1 MLLNMK
7 LTKALFIFFLLLSL
21 ESKAQQAF
29 KAGLSLGMTTSQISG
44 DGLGGWDKF
53 GVTGGA
59 FVSAPLSSKNG
70 FRIGLN
76 YADKG
81 SRTKRDTLNFN
92 TFAYRL
98 RYIEVPIQYSFQ
110 NGPFTFLTGLYY
122 GRLIKQD
129 ILANALTY
137 DVTPPFRNYDVG
149 ITVGATLQ
157 LGDHL
162 FLEGRFSSSLLP
174 TRPSPN
180 FANPNSYYEK
190 GNYNQVLYFL
200 IGRNF

>member
-7 LTKALFIFFLLLSL
+7 LTKFFLFALFLFSYELH
-21 ESKAQQAF
+21 AQQAF
-29 KAGLSLGMTTSQISG
+29 NAGLALGMTTSQISG

-59 FVSAPLSSKNG
+59 YVNAPLSSKNG
-70 FRIGLN
+70 LRIGI
-76 YADKG
+76 YYTEKG
-81 SRTKRDTLNFN
+81 ARTKRDTLNFN

-98 RYIEVPIQYSFQ
+98 KYIEVPVQMSYQ
-110 NGPFTFLTGLYY
+110 NGPFTFLTGFYY
-122 GRLIKQD
+122 GRLIRQD
-129 ILANALTY
+129 ILSNSLSYPVLPA
-137 DVTPPFRNYDVG
+137 FRNYDIG
-149 ITVGATLQ
+149 IALGTTLQ

-162 FLEGRFSSSLLP
+162 FLEGKFSTSIIP

>member
-1 MLLNMK
+1 MK
-7 LTKALFIFFLLLSL
+7 LTKFFLLFLALLCSQL
-21 ESKAQQAF
+21 HAQQAF
-29 KAGLSLGMTTSQISG
+29 NAGIAIGMTTSQISG

-53 GVTGGA
+53 GITGGA
-59 FVSAPLSSKNG
+59 FVRAIISSKNG

-98 RYIEVPIQYSFQ
+98 KYIEVPVQYSFQ
-110 NGPFTFLTGLYY
+110 NGPFTFLSGLYY

-137 DVTPPFRNYDVG
+137 DVNPAFRNYDVG
-149 ITVGATLQ
+149 ITAGATLQ
-157 LGDHL
+157 MGDY
-162 FLEGRFSSSLLP
+162 FFIEGRFSSSIIP

-190 GNYNQVLYFL
+190 GNYNQVLHFL

>member
-1 MLLNMK
+1 MKSTRALL
-7 LTKALFIFFLLLSL
+7 LFFLLFALSTH
-21 ESKAQQAF
+21 AQQAF
-29 KAGLSLGMTTSQISG
+29 KAGVSFGMTTSQISG

-53 GVTGGA
+53 GLTGGA
-59 FVSAPLSSKNG
+59 FVSAPFSSKNG
-70 FRIGLN
+70 FRIGLY
-76 YADKG
+76 YAEKG

-98 RYIEVPIQYSFQ
+98 KYIEVPVQFSFQ
-110 NGPFTFLTGLYY
+110 NGPITILSGLYY

-129 ILANALTY
+129 ILSNGAPYAVNPA
-137 DVTPPFRNYDVG
+137 FRNYDIG
-149 ITVGATLQ
+149 IALGATLQ
-157 LGDHL
+157 LGDH
-162 FLEGRFSSSLLP
+162 FFIEGRFSTSVIP

-190 GNYNQVLYFL
+190 GNYNQVLNFL

>member
-1 MLLNMK
+1 MLLNMT
-7 LTKALFIFFLLLSL
+7 LTRFLFLAFLLLSMT
-21 ESKAQQAF
+21 SSAQQAF
-29 KAGLSLGMTTSQISG
+29 KAGVSLGMTTSQISG

-53 GVTGGA
+53 GITGGA

-70 FRIGLN
+70 FRIGIN

-98 RYIEVPIQYSFQ
+98 RYVEVPVQYSFQ
-110 NGPFTFLTGLYY
+110 NGPFTFLSGLYY
-122 GRLIKQD
+122 GRLIRQD
-129 ILANALTY
+129 ILANSLTY
-137 DVTPPFRNYDVG
+137 EVIPAFRNFDVG
-149 ITVGATLQ
+149 LALGATLQ
-157 LGDHL
+157 MGDH
-162 FLEGRFSSSLLP
+162 FFIEGKFSTSIIP

>member
-1 MLLNMK
+1 MK
-7 LTKALFIFFLLLSL
+7 LTKLFLLFLFLLSYEL
-21 ESKAQQAF
+21 QAQQAF
-29 KAGLSLGMTTSQISG
+29 KAGISLGMTTSQISG

-53 GVTGGA
+53 GITGGA
-59 FVSAPLSSKNG
+59 FVSAPFSSKNG

-98 RYIEVPIQYSFQ
+98 RYIEVPVQYSFQ
-110 NGPFTFLTGLYY
+110 NGPFIFLSGLYY
-122 GRLIKQD
+122 GRMIKQD
-129 ILANALTY
+129 ILSNALKY
-137 DVTPPFRNYDVG
+137 DVIPAFRNYDLG
-149 ITVGATLQ
+149 ITLGATLQ

-162 FLEGRFSSSLLP
+162 FLEGRFSSSILP

>member
-7 LTKALFIFFLLLSL
+7 LTKFFLFALFLFSYELH
-21 ESKAQQAF
+21 AQQAF
-29 KAGLSLGMTTSQISG
+29 NAGLALGMTTSQISG

-59 FVSAPLSSKNG
+59 YVNAPLSSKNG
-70 FRIGLN
+70 LRIGI
-76 YADKG
+76 YYTEKG
-81 SRTKRDTLNFN
+81 ARTKRDTLNFN

-98 RYIEVPIQYSFQ
+98 KYIEVPVQMSYQ
-110 NGPFTFLTGLYY
+110 NGPFTFLTGFYY
-122 GRLIKQD
+122 GRLVRQD
-129 ILANALTY
+129 ILSNSLSYPVLPA
-137 DVTPPFRNYDVG
+137 FRNYDIG
-149 ITVGATLQ
+149 IALGTTLQ

-162 FLEGRFSSSLLP
+162 FLEGKFSTSIIP

>member
-1 MLLNMK
+1 
-7 LTKALFIFFLLLSL
+7 
-21 ESKAQQAF
+21 
-29 KAGLSLGMTTSQISG
+29 MTTSQISG

-53 GVTGGA
+53 GITGGA

-98 RYIEVPIQYSFQ
+98 RYIEVPVQYSFQ

-137 DVTPPFRNYDVG
+137 DVIPAFRNYDVG
-149 ITVGATLQ
+149 ITFGATLQ
-157 LGDHL
+157 MGDH
-162 FLEGRFSSSLLP
+162 FFIEGRFSSSMIP

>member
-1 MLLNMK
+1 MK
-7 LTKALFIFFLLLSL
+7 LTKLFLLFLFLLSYEL
-21 ESKAQQAF
+21 QAQQAF
-29 KAGLSLGMTTSQISG
+29 KAGISLGMTTSQISG

-53 GVTGGA
+53 GITGGA
-59 FVSAPLSSKNG
+59 FVSAPFSSKNG

-98 RYIEVPIQYSFQ
+98 RYIEVPVQYSFQ
-110 NGPFTFLTGLYY
+110 NGPFTFLSGLYY
-122 GRLIKQD
+122 GRMIKQD
-129 ILANALTY
+129 ILSNALTY
-137 DVTPPFRNYDVG
+137 DVIPAFRNYDLG
-149 ITVGATLQ
+149 ITLGATLQ

-162 FLEGRFSSSLLP
+162 FLEGRFSSSILP

>member
-1 MLLNMK
+1 MT
-7 LTKALFIFFLLLSL
+7 LTRFLFLAFLLLSMT
-21 ESKAQQAF
+21 SSAQQAF
-29 KAGLSLGMTTSQISG
+29 KAGVSFGMTTSQISG

-53 GVTGGA
+53 GITGGA

-70 FRIGLN
+70 FRIGIN

-92 TFAYRL
+92 TFTYRL
-98 RYIEVPIQYSFQ
+98 RYVEVPVQYSFQ
-110 NGPFTFLTGLYY
+110 NGPFTFLSGLYY
-122 GRLIKQD
+122 GRLIRQD
-129 ILANALTY
+129 ILANSLTY
-137 DVTPPFRNYDVG
+137 EVIPAFRNFDVG
-149 ITVGATLQ
+149 LALGATLQ
-157 LGDHL
+157 MGDH
-162 FLEGRFSSSLLP
+162 FFIEGKFSTSIIP

>member
-1 MLLNMK
+1 MI
-7 LTKALFIFFLLLSL
+7 LTRFFFLAFLLLSM
-21 ESKAQQAF
+21 SSNAQQAF
-29 KAGLSLGMTTSQISG
+29 KAGVSFGMTTSQISG

-53 GVTGGA
+53 GLTGGA

-70 FRIGLN
+70 FRIGIS

-98 RYIEVPIQYSFQ
+98 RYVEVPVQYSFQ
-110 NGPFTFLTGLYY
+110 NGPFTFLSGLYY

-129 ILANALTY
+129 ILSNSYTY
-137 DVTPPFRNYDVG
+137 DVTPPFRNFDIG
-149 ITVGATLQ
+149 IALGATLQ
-157 LGDHL
+157 MGDHF
-162 FLEGRFSSSLLP
+162 FLEGKFSSSVIP

>member
-1 MLLNMK
+1 MK
-7 LTKALFIFFLLLSL
+7 LTKALILFLTLLACSVN
-21 ESKAQQAF
+21 AQQAF
-29 KAGLSLGMTTSQISG
+29 NAGIAIGMTTSQISG

-53 GVTGGA
+53 GITGGA
-59 FVSAPLSSKNG
+59 YVNAPFNKKNG
-70 FRIGLN
+70 LRIGL
-76 YADKG
+76 YYSEKG

-92 TFAYRL
+92 TFSYRL
-98 RYIEVPIQYSFQ
+98 NYIELPVQWSYQ
-110 NGPFTFLTGLYY
+110 NGPFTFLSGLYY

-129 ILANALTY
+129 ILANKLPYPVNPA
-137 DVTPPFRNYDVG
+137 FRNYDIG
-149 ITVGATLQ
+149 LCVGALLQ
-157 LGDHL
+157 LGDH
-162 FLEGRFSSSLLP
+162 FFVEGKFSTSVIP

>member
-1 MLLNMK
+1 MTLIKYITILL
-7 LTKALFIFFLLLSL
+7 TLFSLSA
-21 ESKAQQAF
+21 EAQQSF
-29 KAGLSLGMTTSQISG
+29 KAGLSFGMTTSQISG

-53 GVTGGA
+53 GLTGGA
-59 FVSAPLSSKNG
+59 FVSAPLSKKNG

-92 TFAYRL
+92 TFAFRL
-98 RYIEVPIQYSFQ
+98 RYIEVPVQYTFQ
-110 NGPFTFLTGLYY
+110 NGPFTFLSGLYY
-122 GRLIKQD
+122 GRLIRQD
-129 ILANALTY
+129 ILANSLTY
-137 DVTPPFRNYDVG
+137 DVVPAFRNYDIGVAF
-149 ITVGATLQ
+149 GATLQ
-157 LGDHL
+157 MGEH
-162 FLEGRFSSSLLP
+162 FFIEGRFSSSVVP

-180 FANPNSYYEK
+180 FANPNSYYER

>member
-1 MLLNMK
+1 MT
-7 LTKALFIFFLLLSL
+7 LTKFLLLVLLLFSCEL
-21 ESKAQQAF
+21 FAQQAF

-53 GVTGGA
+53 GIAGGA

-98 RYIEVPIQYSFQ
+98 RYIEVPVQYSFQ
-110 NGPFTFLTGLYY
+110 NGPSTFLTGVYY

-137 DVTPPFRNYDVG
+137 DVIPAFRNYDVG
-149 ITVGATLQ
+149 ITLGATLQ
-157 LGDHL
+157 MGDH
-162 FLEGRFSSSLLP
+162 FFIEGRFSSSMIP

>member
-1 MLLNMK
+1 
-7 LTKALFIFFLLLSL
+7 
-21 ESKAQQAF
+21 
-29 KAGLSLGMTTSQISG
+29 MTTSQISG

-53 GVTGGA
+53 GLTGGA

-70 FRIGLN
+70 FRIGIN

-92 TFAYRL
+92 TYAYRL
-98 RYIEVPIQYSFQ
+98 RYVEVPVQYSFQ
-110 NGPFTFLTGLYY
+110 NGPFTFLSGLYY

-129 ILANALTY
+129 VLSNSYTY
-137 DVTPPFRNYDVG
+137 DVTPPFRNFDIG
-149 ITVGATLQ
+149 IALGATLQ
-157 LGDHL
+157 MGDHF
-162 FLEGRFSSSLLP
+162 FLEGKFSSSVIP

>member
-1 MLLNMK
+1 MT
-7 LTKALFIFFLLLSL
+7 LTRFLFLAFLLLSMT
-21 ESKAQQAF
+21 SSAQQAF
-29 KAGLSLGMTTSQISG
+29 KAGVSFGMTTSQISG

-53 GVTGGA
+53 GITGGA

-70 FRIGLN
+70 FRIGIN

-98 RYIEVPIQYSFQ
+98 RYVEVPVQYSFQ
-110 NGPFTFLTGLYY
+110 NGPFTFLSGLYY
-122 GRLIKQD
+122 GRLIRQD
-129 ILANALTY
+129 ILANSLTY
-137 DVTPPFRNYDVG
+137 EVIPAFRNFDVG
-149 ITVGATLQ
+149 LALGATLQ
-157 LGDHL
+157 MGDH
-162 FLEGRFSSSLLP
+162 FFIEGKFSTSIIP

>member
-1 MLLNMK
+1 MKSTRALL
-7 LTKALFIFFLLLSL
+7 LFFLLFALSTH
-21 ESKAQQAF
+21 AQQAF
-29 KAGLSLGMTTSQISG
+29 KAGVSFGMTTSQISG

-53 GVTGGA
+53 GLTGGA
-59 FVSAPLSSKNG
+59 FVSAPFSSKNG
-70 FRIGLN
+70 FRIGL
-76 YADKG
+76 YYTEKG

-98 RYIEVPIQYSFQ
+98 KYIEVPVQFSFQ
-110 NGPFTFLTGLYY
+110 NGPITILSGLYY

-129 ILANALTY
+129 ILSNGAPYGVNPA
-137 DVTPPFRNYDVG
+137 FRNYDIG
-149 ITVGATLQ
+149 IALGATLQ
-157 LGDHL
+157 LGDH
-162 FLEGRFSSSLLP
+162 FFIEGRFSTSVIP

-190 GNYNQVLYFL
+190 GNYNQVLNFL

>member
-1 MLLNMK
+1 MK
-7 LTKALFIFFLLLSL
+7 LTKLLFCFCFLVPVFGLS
-21 ESKAQQAF
+21 QQAF
-29 KAGLSLGMTTSQISG
+29 KAGVSFGMTTSQISG

-53 GVTGGA
+53 GITGGA

-70 FRIGLN
+70 FRLGLN

-92 TFAYRL
+92 TFSYRL
-98 RYIEVPIQYSFQ
+98 RYIEVPVQYSFQ

-129 ILANALTY
+129 ILSNSLTY
-137 DVTPPFRNYDVG
+137 EVNPAFRNYDFG
-149 ITVGATLQ
+149 MM
-157 LGDHL
+157 LGSTIQMGEH
-162 FLEGRFSSSLLP
+162 FFIEGRFSTSLIP

>member
-1 MLLNMK
+1 MK

-110 NGPFTFLTGLYY
+110 NGPFTFLSGLYY

-129 ILANALTY
+129 ILSNSLTY
-137 DVTPPFRNYDVG
+137 DVIPAFRNYDVG
-149 ITVGATLQ
+149 ITLGTTLQ

-162 FLEGRFSSSLLP
+162 FLEGRFSSSILP

>member
-1 MLLNMK
+1 L
-7 LTKALFIFFLLLSL
+7 AGSAH
-21 ESKAQQAF
+21 AQQAF
-29 KAGLSLGMTTSQISG
+29 SAGLALGMTTSQISG

-53 GVTGGA
+53 GLTGGA
-59 FVSAPLSSKNG
+59 YVNAPFSSKNG
-70 FRIGLN
+70 FRLGL
-76 YADKG
+76 YYTEKG

-98 RYIEVPIQYSFQ
+98 KYIEVPVQYSFQ
-110 NGPFTFLTGLYY
+110 NGPITILSGLYY

-129 ILANALTY
+129 ILSNRASYAVNPA
-137 DVTPPFRNYDVG
+137 FRNYDIG
-149 ITVGATLQ
+149 LALGATLQ
-157 LGDHL
+157 MGDH
-162 FLEGRFSSSLLP
+162 FFIEGKFSTSVIP

-190 GNYNQVLYFL
+190 GNYNQVLNFL

>member
-1 MLLNMK
+1 MRLTNLL
-7 LTKALFIFFLLLSL
+7 FFVFVIITSDL
-21 ESKAQQAF
+21 KAQQAF
-29 KAGLSLGMTTSQISG
+29 NAGVALGMTTSQISG

-53 GVTGGA
+53 GFTGGA
-59 FVSAPLSSKNG
+59 YVNAPFNSKNG
-70 FRIGLN
+70 LRIGL
-76 YADKG
+76 YYSEKG

-98 RYIEVPIQYSFQ
+98 NYIEVPMQWSYQ
-110 NGPFTFLTGLYY
+110 NGPFTFLSGVYY
-122 GRLIKQD
+122 GQLIKQEV
-129 ILANALTY
+129 LANSLTY
-137 DVTPPFRNYDVG
+137 SVNPSFRNFDVG
-149 ITVGATLQ
+149 IALGAIAQ

-162 FLEGRFSSSLLP
+162 FVEAKFSSSVLP

-190 GNYNQVLYFL
+190 GNYNQALHFL

>member
-1 MLLNMK
+1 MLLNMT
-7 LTKALFIFFLLLSL
+7 LTRFIFLAFLLLSMT
-21 ESKAQQAF
+21 SSAQQAF
-29 KAGLSLGMTTSQISG
+29 KAGVSLGMTTSQISG

-53 GVTGGA
+53 GITGGA

-70 FRIGLN
+70 FRIGIN

-92 TFAYRL
+92 TFTYRL
-98 RYIEVPIQYSFQ
+98 RYVEVPVQYSFQ
-110 NGPFTFLTGLYY
+110 NGPFTFLSGLYY
-122 GRLIKQD
+122 GRLIRQD
-129 ILANALTY
+129 ILANSLTY
-137 DVTPPFRNYDVG
+137 EVIPAFRNFDVG
-149 ITVGATLQ
+149 LALGATLQ
-157 LGDHL
+157 MGDH
-162 FLEGRFSSSLLP
+162 FFIEGKFSTSIIP

>member
-1 MLLNMK
+1 MK
-7 LTKALFIFFLLLSL
+7 LIKLILLFSL
-21 ESKAQQAF
+21 WHSFTSHAQQAF
-29 KAGLSLGMTTSQISG
+29 NAGLSVGMTTSQISG

-53 GVTGGA
+53 GATGGA
-59 FVSAPLSSKNG
+59 YVNAPLSAKNG
-70 FRIGLN
+70 IRIGL
-76 YADKG
+76 YYSEKG

-92 TFAYRL
+92 TFSYRL
-98 RYIEVPIQYSFQ
+98 KYIEVPVQYSFL
-110 NGPFTFLTGLYY
+110 NGPFTFLAGAYY

-129 ILANALTY
+129 ILANGLSY
-137 DVTPPFRNYDVG
+137 PISPVFRNYDIG
-149 ITVGATLQ
+149 IALGATLQ

-162 FLEGRFSSSLLP
+162 FLEGKFSTSVIP

-190 GNYNQVLYFL
+190 GNYNQVLYLL

>member
-1 MLLNMK
+1 MLLNMT
-7 LTKALFIFFLLLSL
+7 LTRFLFLAFLLLSMT
-21 ESKAQQAF
+21 SSAQQAF
-29 KAGLSLGMTTSQISG
+29 KAGVSFGMTTSQISG

-53 GVTGGA
+53 GITGGA

-70 FRIGLN
+70 FRIGIN

-92 TFAYRL
+92 TFTYRL
-98 RYIEVPIQYSFQ
+98 RYVEVPVQYSFQ
-110 NGPFTFLTGLYY
+110 NGPFTFLSGLYY
-122 GRLIKQD
+122 GRLIRQD
-129 ILANALTY
+129 ILANSLTY
-137 DVTPPFRNYDVG
+137 EVIPAFRNFDVG
-149 ITVGATLQ
+149 LALGATLQ
-157 LGDHL
+157 MGDH
-162 FLEGRFSSSLLP
+162 FFIEGKFSTSIIP

>member
-1 MLLNMK
+1 MK
-7 LTKALFIFFLLLSL
+7 LTKLFLLFLFLLSYEL
-21 ESKAQQAF
+21 QAQQAF
-29 KAGLSLGMTTSQISG
+29 KAGISLGMTTSQISG

-53 GVTGGA
+53 GITGGA
-59 FVSAPLSSKNG
+59 FVSAPFSSKNG

-98 RYIEVPIQYSFQ
+98 RYIEVPVQYSFQ
-110 NGPFTFLTGLYY
+110 NGPFTFLSGLYY
-122 GRLIKQD
+122 GRMIKQD
-129 ILANALTY
+129 ILSNALKY
-137 DVTPPFRNYDVG
+137 DVTPAFRNYDLG
-149 ITVGATLQ
+149 ITLGATLQ

-162 FLEGRFSSSLLP
+162 FLEGRFSSSILP

>member
-1 MLLNMK
+1 MLLNMT
-7 LTKALFIFFLLLSL
+7 LTRFLFLSFLLLSFT
-21 ESKAQQAF
+21 SNAQQAF
-29 KAGLSLGMTTSQISG
+29 KAGVSFGMTTSQISG

-53 GVTGGA
+53 GLTGGA
-59 FVSAPLSSKNG
+59 FVSAPISSKNG
-70 FRIGLN
+70 LRIGIN

-98 RYIEVPIQYSFQ
+98 RYVEVPVQYSFQ
-110 NGPFTFLTGLYY
+110 NGPITFLSGLYY

-129 ILANALTY
+129 VLANSLTY
-137 DVTPPFRNYDVG
+137 DVNPPFRNFDIG
-149 ITVGATLQ
+149 IALGTALQ
-157 LGDHL
+157 MGDH
-162 FLEGRFSSSLLP
+162 FFIEGKFSSSVIP

>member
-1 MLLNMK
+1 MK
-7 LTKALFIFFLLLSL
+7 LTKLLIIAITLFSH
-21 ESKAQQAF
+21 KTWAQQAF
-29 KAGLSLGMTTSQISG
+29 NAGIALGMTTSQISG

-53 GVTGGA
+53 GLTGGA
-59 FVSAPLSSKNG
+59 YVNAPFNSKNG
-70 FRIGLN
+70 IRLGL
-76 YADKG
+76 YYSEKG

-98 RYIEVPIQYSFQ
+98 NYIEVPMQWSYQ
-110 NGPFTFLTGLYY
+110 NGPFTFLSGIYY
-122 GRLIKQD
+122 GQLIRQEV
-129 ILANALTY
+129 LANSLTY
-137 DVTPPFRNYDVG
+137 PVNPSFRNFDVG
-149 ITVGATLQ
+149 IALGAIAQ

-162 FLEGRFSSSLLP
+162 FLEAKFSSSVLP

-190 GNYNQVLYFL
+190 GNYNQVLHFL

>member
-1 MLLNMK
+1 MT
-7 LTKALFIFFLLLSL
+7 LTRYIIIVLTLLSMTA
-21 ESKAQQAF
+21 SSQQSF
-29 KAGLSLGMTTSQISG
+29 KAGVSFGMTTSQISG

-53 GVTGGA
+53 GITGGG
-59 FVSAPLSSKNG
+59 FVSAPLSKKNG

-81 SRTKRDTLNFN
+81 SRTKRDTINFN
-92 TFAYRL
+92 TFAFRL

-110 NGPFTFLTGLYY
+110 NGPFTFLSGLYY
-122 GRLIKQD
+122 GRLIRQD
-129 ILANALTY
+129 ILANSLTY
-137 DVTPPFRNYDVG
+137 DVNPAFRNYDIG
-149 ITVGATLQ
+149 IALGATMQ
-157 LGDHL
+157 MGEH
-162 FLEGRFSSSLLP
+162 FFIEGKFSSSVVP

>member
-1 MLLNMK
+1 MK
-7 LTKALFIFFLLLSL
+7 LTKFFLFALFLFSYELH
-21 ESKAQQAF
+21 AQQAF
-29 KAGLSLGMTTSQISG
+29 NAGLALGMTTSQISG

-59 FVSAPLSSKNG
+59 YVNAPLSSKNG
-70 FRIGLN
+70 LRIGI
-76 YADKG
+76 YYTEKG
-81 SRTKRDTLNFN
+81 ARTKRDTLNFN

-98 RYIEVPIQYSFQ
+98 KYIEVPVQMSYQ
-110 NGPFTFLTGLYY
+110 NGPFTFLTGFYY
-122 GRLIKQD
+122 GRLVRQD
-129 ILANALTY
+129 ILSNSLSYPVLPA
-137 DVTPPFRNYDVG
+137 FRNYDIG
-149 ITVGATLQ
+149 IALGTTLQ

-162 FLEGRFSSSLLP
+162 FLEGKFSTSIIP

>member
-1 MLLNMK
+1 MT
-7 LTKALFIFFLLLSL
+7 LTRFLFLAFLLLSMT
-21 ESKAQQAF
+21 SSAQQAF
-29 KAGLSLGMTTSQISG
+29 KAGVSFGMTTSQISG

-53 GVTGGA
+53 GITGGA

-70 FRIGLN
+70 FRIGIN

-98 RYIEVPIQYSFQ
+98 RYVEIPVQYSFQ
-110 NGPFTFLTGLYY
+110 NGPFTFLSGLYY
-122 GRLIKQD
+122 GRLIRQD
-129 ILANALTY
+129 ILANSLTY
-137 DVTPPFRNYDVG
+137 EVIPAFRNFDVG
-149 ITVGATLQ
+149 LALGATLQ
-157 LGDHL
+157 MGDH
-162 FLEGRFSSSLLP
+162 FFIEGKFSTSIIP

>member
-1 MLLNMK
+1 MK
-7 LTKALFIFFLLLSL
+7 SIKFLFILFLLSGLSVRG
-21 ESKAQQAF
+21 QQAF
-29 KAGLSLGMTTSQISG
+29 KAGVSFGMTTSQISG

-53 GVTGGA
+53 GMTGGA
-59 FVSAPLSSKNG
+59 FVSAPLSANKG

-92 TFAYRL
+92 TFSYRL
-98 RYIEVPIQYSFQ
+98 RYIEIPVQYSFQ
-110 NGPFTFLTGLYY
+110 NGPFVFHAGLYY

-129 ILANALTY
+129 ILSNY
-137 DVTPPFRNYDVG
+137 YSYPVTPAFRSYDFG
-149 ITVGATLQ
+149 LALGTTLQ
-157 LGDHL
+157 LGDH
-162 FLEGRFSSSLLP
+162 FFIEGRFSSSILP

-180 FANPNSYYEK
+180 FTNPNSYYEK

>member
-1 MLLNMK
+1 MK
-7 LTKALFIFFLLLSL
+7 LTKLFLLFLFLLSYEL
-21 ESKAQQAF
+21 QAQKAF
-29 KAGLSLGMTTSQISG
+29 KAGISLGMTTSQISG

-53 GVTGGA
+53 GITGGA
-59 FVSAPLSSKNG
+59 FVSAPFSSKNG

-98 RYIEVPIQYSFQ
+98 RYIEVPVQYSFQ
-110 NGPFTFLTGLYY
+110 NGPFTFLSGLYY
-122 GRLIKQD
+122 GRMIKQD
-129 ILANALTY
+129 ILSNALKY
-137 DVTPPFRNYDVG
+137 DVIPAFRNYDLG
-149 ITVGATLQ
+149 ITLGATLQ

-162 FLEGRFSSSLLP
+162 FLEGRFSSSILP